1 LAEQATSTA
10 GCQALLDMAD
20 LVSPFADD
28 ETASLALLFA
38 IALTKFLETLPR
50 GSADAAAW
58 RMALVLF
65 ERAALQPNREHA
77 LRAQEAVWEHL
88 SSFRANR
95 RQPPKALRILAASL
109 GFDMAS

>member
-1 LAEQATSTA
+1 
-10 GCQALLDMAD
+10 
-20 LVSPFADD
+20 
-28 ETASLALLFA
+28 
-38 IALTKFLETLPR
+38 
-50 GSADAAAW
+50 
-58 RMALVLF
+58 MALVLF